1 MNSSS
6 EAAETMVKMY
16 LEGVKV
22 IAHISGDSARNV
34 ATYLL
39 AVSKGKIKTK
49 GSTSLN
55 NILKSGKPLKV
66 FSISN
71 KDLRKF
77 KDEAKKY
84 GVLFNAIIDKKNTRT
99 DGLIDIIVRGEDAPK
114 INRIVERFKLAAI
127 DTATIRNE
135 VEKSLE
141 ERNKVLNT
149 QEALKGKEPQSNISS
164 KPTNNL
170 ESKEVKKE
178 SVRKKLEDIRKSLAS
193 KKSKDKE
200 HSKNHNKKLK
210 KSRKGKNR

>member
-16 LEGVKV
+16 LEGVQV
-22 IAHISGDSARNV
+22 IAHISGSGVKNI
-34 ATYLL
+34 ATCLL
-39 AVSKGKIKTK
+39 AASQGKIKTK

-55 NILKSGKPLKV
+55 NMLKSGKPLKV

-99 DGLIDIIVRGEDAPK
+99 DGLIDVIVRGEDAPK

-141 ERNKVLNT
+141 ARNKDLNT
-149 QEALKGKEPQSNISS
+149 EKALKGKEPQSNISS
-164 KPTNNL
+164 KPINN
-170 ESKEVKKE
+170 
-178 SVRKKLEDIRKSLAS
+178 
-193 KKSKDKE
+193 SKDKVK
-200 HSKNHNKKLK
+200 KNL
-210 KSRKGKNR
+210 